1 MPIYEYQC
9 TACHHHFDTIQGFND
24 KVLEICPSCQQ
35 PTLQKLMSAPCFH
48 LKGTGWYVTDFK
60 KKPKSTESD
69 PKGTETSKQE
79 TAKKE
84 GAESKGAENTSST
97 ATKSDASKT
106 GESS

>member
-9 TACHHHFDTIQGFND
+9 TACHHHFDTIQRFND
-24 KVLEICPSCQQ
+24 KVLEICPSCQK
-35 PTLQKLMSAPCFH
+35 PTLQKLISAPSFH

-60 KKPKSTESD
+60 KPKSTEAS

-84 GAESKGAENTSST
+84 GAVSKSADNTSSP

-106 GESS
+106 DESS